1 MAITE
6 MAVFEWHKTTRE
18 MMLTEIAPGLSV
30 EDVQNATGCKFVV
43 SPSLIEF

>member
-18 MMLTEIAPGLSV
+18 MMLIEIAPGYSL
-30 EDVQNATGCKFVV
+30 EDVQKATGCPFTV
-43 SPSLIEF
+43 SPTLCEF